1 MTAKLGRSP
10 DGAGPRGAGGNV
22 EQQSNAGEITWM
34 PDPRGWLHAAD
45 IDAVPDVAAPT
56 VVLADTRPAVRRG
69 VRSML
74 ERSGAVSVVGEAA
87 TAAGALAETTR
98 LRPDVLVIDVQLGD
112 DDGIAVISRVSR
124 TAPGTAV
131 LVFSEVDDD
140 RAITSAFHAGARG
153 FLGKDAGAD
162 EILRGVQAV
171 AAGEAIICKAIAGRL
186 GAWMR
191 PDAGHDPYPFAQ
203 LTAREREVLDRIA
216 AGKSNPAIARELAL
230 APKTISNRVSAIFTK
245 LGTADRARVIVLA
258 RDAGLGR
265 G

>member
-1 MTAKLGRSP
+1 
-10 DGAGPRGAGGNV
+10 V
-22 EQQSNAGEITWM
+22 EQQAETGEITWM
-34 PDPRGWLHAAD
+34 PDPRARRRATD
-45 IDAVPDVAAPT
+45 IEVVPDLPVPT
-56 VVLADTRPAVRRG
+56 VVLADARPAVRRG

-74 ERSGAVSVVGEAA
+74 ERSGTVAVVGEAA
-87 TAAGALAETTR
+87 TGAAALAEVTR
-98 LRPDVLVIDVQLGD
+98 LRPDVLVIDVRLGD
-112 DDGIAVISRVSR
+112 DDGIAVIGRVSR

-140 RAITSAFHAGARG
+140 RAITAAFHAGARG
-153 FLGKDAGAD
+153 YLVEDAGAD

-171 AAGEAIICKAIAGRL
+171 AAGEAIIGKAVAGRL
-186 GAWMR
+186 SAWMR
-191 PDAGHDPYPFAQ
+191 PGGGPDPYPFTQ
-203 LTAREREVLDRIA
+203 LTGREREVLDRIA

-265 G
+265 GAEFPGGREPLPYPAGTGRS